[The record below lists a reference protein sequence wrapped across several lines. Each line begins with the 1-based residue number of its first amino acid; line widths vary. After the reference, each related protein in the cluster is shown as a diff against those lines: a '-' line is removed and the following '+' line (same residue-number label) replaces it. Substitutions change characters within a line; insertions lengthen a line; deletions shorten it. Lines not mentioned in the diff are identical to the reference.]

1 MNKIHSH
8 GVHETDIAAHKNIF
22 TDELNNHFKFTIL
35 AVFIA
40 VVLIITAKYT
50 FLASDN
56 SSPVSENLFE
66 GFFISHLFFA
76 SLTPAALFSKYRK
89 GMLIG
94 LGIAIATSAV
104 TCSLSDVFF
113 PYMGGLLLNYTME
126 FHLCIIDEPVLAWTF
141 IISGAVIGYFL
152 SQSVRKLSRYTHTAH
167 ILLSSLAAGLY
178 LVSFGAGILSVK
190 ALLFIPIL
198 IISVLVPCVMN
209 DIGVPT
215 LIVSATIKPDDKN
228 KMLEELH
235 HEHHGHTHEH

>member
-1 MNKIHSH
+1 MNKEHGADSSGHS
-8 GVHETDIAAHKNIF
+8 HKNIF
-22 TDELNNHFKFTIL
+22 TDELNNHFKFTIF
-35 AVFIA
+35 AVFA
-40 VVLIITAKYT
+40 ATVLIIISKYT
-50 FLASDN
+50 FLPKSDT
-56 SSPVSENLFE
+56 STVSENLFE

-76 SLTPAALFSKYRK
+76 SLTPAALFSKYGK

-94 LGIAIATSAV
+94 LGIAIATSAI

-113 PYMGGLLLNYTME
+113 PYLGGLLLNYTME
-126 FHLCIIDEPVLAWTF
+126 FHLCVIDEPVLAWSF
-141 IISGAVIGYFL
+141 IVSGAVIGYFL

-178 LVSFGAGILSVK
+178 LVSYGAGFLSVK

-198 IISVLVPCVMN
+198 IISVLVPCIMN

-215 LIVSATIKPDDKN
+215 LIVSATTKPGDKN

-235 HEHHGHTHEH
+235 HEHHGHNHEH

>member
-1 MNKIHSH
+1 MNKAHTH
-8 GVHETDIAAHKNIF
+8 GTHETGHSAHKNVF
-22 TDELNNHFKFTIL
+22 TDELNNHFRFTIL

-40 VVLIITAKYT
+40 AVLIIISKYT
-50 FLASDN
+50 FLQKGN
-56 SSPVSENLFE
+56 SGSVSEDLFE

-76 SLTPAALFSKYRK
+76 SLTPAALFSKYGK

-94 LGIAIATSAV
+94 LGIAIATSAI

-113 PYMGGLLLNYTME
+113 PYLGGLLLNYTME
-126 FHLCIIDEPVLAWTF
+126 FHLCVIDEPVLAWSF

-152 SQSVRKLSRYTHTAH
+152 TNSVRKLSRYTHTAH

-178 LVSFGAGILSVK
+178 LVSYGAGMLSVK

-209 DIGVPT
+209 DIGVPS
-215 LIVSATIKPDDKN
+215 LIVSASAKTDDKN
-228 KMLEELH
+228 KMLEKIH
-235 HEHHGHTHEH
+235 HEHHGHDH